1 MTKRI
6 KHDDL
11 KLLTDVAYTLSC
23 GVDVFDALEL
33 LQDVYRLGYVAR
45 KLETLGNKLTI
56 EKLKGRTLNG

>member
-11 KLLTDVAYTLSC
+11 KLLTNVAYSLSC
-23 GVDVFDALEL
+23 GVDVVEALEF
-33 LQDVYRLGYVAR
+33 LQEVYRLGYNAH
-45 KLETLGNKLTI
+45 KLETLGNTLTI